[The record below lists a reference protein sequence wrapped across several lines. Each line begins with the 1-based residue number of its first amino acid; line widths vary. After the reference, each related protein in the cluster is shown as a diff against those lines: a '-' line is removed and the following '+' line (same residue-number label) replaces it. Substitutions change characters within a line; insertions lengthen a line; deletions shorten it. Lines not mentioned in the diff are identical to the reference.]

1 LNRKEFIKQ
10 SALISSIGLF
20 APQIIQSCNEGSFEP
35 FKGKKLVIV
44 QLQGGMDGYHIISQK
59 ENDILNK
66 LRPNLQAPFIK
77 NGVKWIDDWNINP
90 NFKIIA
96 DLIQKEWLMPIIN
109 IGYPDYNRLS
119 HFAAKDMW
127 ETGSVV
133 GDKTIHKTGWIGRLM
148 DEKKLKPSWNPNPV
162 LLINDDDTIIDKG
175 NIYEGQSWKHQ
186 NSLANYDQIQEDWL
200 NLYKSNLSEEFNHI
214 YQTVTNN
221 NNISNILKGLNTAQK
236 SIEEKDMFGQFERV
250 TECIQKELP
259 FQIYNVTQTGYDTHH
274 KQIIRLEPLALEM
287 FGAINKMAK
296 KLSKSGHWNDT
307 LVFVYTE
314 FGRTIEENA
323 NLGTDHGTA
332 NHAYILG
339 GNLNKFNYTNQ
350 NKFETVKIAEKQYI
364 KHKIDFRDIYYKIEH
379 YLRKSIIQ

>member
-10 SALISSIGLF
+10 SALISSLGLF
-20 APQIIQSCNEGSFEP
+20 APQIIQSCSVGSFEP

-59 ENDILNK
+59 ENDLLNK

-77 NGVKWIDDWNINP
+77 NGIPWLDEWSINP
-90 NFKIIA
+90 KFQIIS
-96 DLIQKEWLMPIIN
+96 DLIQKNWLIPITN

-127 ETGSVV
+127 ETASVV
-133 GDKTIHKTGWIGRLM
+133 GDETIYKTGWLGRLM
-148 DEKKLKPSWNPNPV
+148 DEKKLKPEWNHNPV
-162 LLINDDDTIIDKG
+162 LLITDDDTIIDKG
-175 NIYEGQSWKHQ
+175 NIYEGQSWK
-186 NSLANYDQIQEDWL
+186 NYNAFANFDQIQEDWL
-200 NLYKSNLSEEFNHI
+200 NLYKSNLSEEYNNI

-236 SIEEKDMFGQFERV
+236 SIENKDMYGQFERV
-250 TECIQKELP
+250 TECIQKDLP
-259 FQIYNVTQTGYDTHH
+259 FQIYNVTQSGYDTHH
-274 KQIIRLEPLALEM
+274 KQIIRLEPLALEL
-287 FGAINKMAK
+287 FGAIKKMAL
-296 KLSKSGHWNDT
+296 KLSESGHWNDT
-307 LVFVYTE
+307 IVFVYTE

-339 GNLNKFNYTNQ
+339 GNLSEFKNLNQ
-350 NKFETVKIAEKQYI
+350 TKFETLYIADKQYI
-364 KHKIDFRDIYYKIEH
+364 KHKIDFRDVYDKV
-379 YLRKSIIQ
+379 KSYIA